1 MELTNNDIVI
11 DLVDLSHAVDT
22 ALRSAAVGDLRI
34 ARGHML
40 DVKKQYDRVMRDMN
54 ELIEGKCN
62 G

>member
-1 MELTNNDIVI
+1 MELTIIDIVI

-40 DVKKQYDRVMRDMN
+40 DVKKKYDRVMRDMD
-54 ELIEGKCN
+54 EVIEGKCN